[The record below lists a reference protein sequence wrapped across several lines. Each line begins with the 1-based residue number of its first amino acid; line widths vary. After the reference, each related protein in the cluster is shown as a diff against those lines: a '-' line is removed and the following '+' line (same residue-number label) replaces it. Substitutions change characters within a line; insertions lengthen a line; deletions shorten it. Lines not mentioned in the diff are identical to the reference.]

1 MRKPKQITEKEEIY
15 KLMGD
20 PQARTNKSRE
30 RIALEIEQETLR
42 AGEKAVNLS
51 LIPQDQHHLY
61 DLKNVTVPPDVLA
74 FLAECE
80 YPLSKDEVHMIE
92 KRMDRFHNI
101 AKTSLIG
108 MSLSVQQ
115 TGKPNVQLPQ
125 LISEG
130 IETGFEYYHHP

>member
-1 MRKPKQITEKEEIY
+1 MTPQEQEEMY

-30 RIALEIEQETLR
+30 RIALEIEEETLK

-74 FLAECE
+74 ILAECE
-80 YPLSKDEVHMIE
+80 YPLSKEEVHMIE
-92 KRMDRFHNI
+92 KKMDRFHNI
-101 AKTSLIG
+101 AKTSAIG
-108 MSLSVQQ
+108 MSLAMQQ
-115 TGKPNVQLPQ
+115 TGKPNIQLPQ

-130 IETGFEYYHHP
+130 IATGFEYYHYP